1 MLPLIIVQ
9 YCAILSNIVKHRF
22 HVWLPMFGITAAS
35 QNIKQDLVA
44 VRQKKLDDKV
54 VEVISTMIQS
64 QTLFFFQKPAT
75 EPDKVLQFTVPLSTI
90 HYLQAISD
98 CLCQNLLRIPL
109 IAPDYM
115 TWTWTW
121 GTPFRPRTRAH
132 GAHTVQVGTTST
144 SSARR
149 TGQTARYF
157 PFSATNIF
165 TLIQIFS
172 VHG

>member
-35 QNIKQDLVA
+35 PNIKQDLVA

-75 EPDKVLQFTVPLSTI
+75 EPDKVLQFTVTEDGARLGFPHL
-90 HYLQAISD
+90 HHLP
-98 CLCQNLLRIPL
+98 LLRP
-109 IAPDYM
+109 
-115 TWTWTW
+115 
-121 GTPFRPRTRAH
+121 H
-132 GAHTVQVGTTST
+132 Q
-144 SSARR
+144 
-149 TGQTARYF
+149 
-157 PFSATNIF
+157 
-165 TLIQIFS
+165 
-172 VHG
+172 